1 MFSIFVQ
8 IMKDNKEIVQKDLSL
23 KTSLWLTALLLLV
36 TFFVYSPARYNTLT
50 NWDDRNYI
58 KENTAVTNPGKDIIK
73 QYFAIPGGFAMGNY
87 HPLTMLSYAWEYKS
101 SQLNPKP
108 YHIHNILLHLAN
120 VALVFLFVL
129 LLTQKRLAALIAA
142 CFFALQPM
150 HVESVAWVAER
161 KDLLFVFFS
170 LLSMI
175 CYIQYVKKNKAY
187 FYLLA
192 IALFVM
198 ALLGK
203 AMAVS
208 VALLLFLIDY
218 YLKRNIPI
226 KKIILEKIPF
236 LIIAFVFGL
245 IAIKAQ
251 HSIQAIETKDYSFYN
266 RILFASYACFTYLVK
281 AVVPYNLNCY
291 YDYPP
296 EGTYTYYIAYTL
308 VLLALIF
315 FIYKKFKDNRLIV
328 FSALFFL
335 VSISQVLQLLPVGGA
350 IVAERYTYL
359 PYVGLFLA
367 PSVILA
373 DLYFSRKKN
382 SQLIVYAVLAVSLFA
397 YSYQTYKRCF
407 VWKDTLTIWNDAL
420 SKKPDIVKGLNGR
433 GDAYNEI
440 KEYRLA
446 IVDFDQAIRLNDTYT
461 DAYYNRGIAEYFVGT
476 QYQEAGN
483 TQEAQTFY
491 LKALEDN
498 SKAIKYNPGLDRA
511 YFNRAGNYFILGIY
525 DKALEDAL
533 KAKSLG
539 MDVDPRFIEALQ
551 AGLKK

>member
-8 IMKDNKEIVQKDLSL
+8 IMKDNKEIVQNDLSL
-23 KTSLWLTALLLLV
+23 KTSLWLTVVLLFI

-58 KENTAVTNPGKDIIK
+58 KENKAVTNPDKDIIK
-73 QYFAIPGGFAMGNY
+73 QFFSIPDGFAMGNY

-108 YHIHNILLHLAN
+108 YHTHNVLLHLAN

-129 LLTQKRLAALIAA
+129 LLTRKRLVALIAA
-142 CFFALQPM
+142 CLFALHPM

-170 LLSMI
+170 LLSMT
-175 CYIQYVKKNKAY
+175 CYIQYARKNTAY
-187 FYLLA
+187 FYILA
-192 IALFVM
+192 IAFFLL

-208 VALLLFLIDY
+208 VAVLLFLIDY
-218 YLKRNIPI
+218 YLKREVSL
-226 KKIILEKIPF
+226 KKMIVEKIPF
-236 LIIAFVFGL
+236 LVIALIFGL

-251 HSIQAIETKDYSFYN
+251 HSIKAIEIKDYSFYH

-281 AVVPYNLNCY
+281 AIVPYGLNCY
-291 YDYPP
+291 YDYPV

-308 VLLALIF
+308 ILLTLAFL
-315 FIYKKFKDNRLIV
+315 IYKKCKQNRLII

-359 PYVGLFLA
+359 PYIGLFLA
-367 PSVILA
+367 PAVLLG
-373 DLYFSRKKN
+373 DLYFSTKKN
-382 SQLIVYAVLAVSLFA
+382 MKTIVFSALLIALAAYAF
-397 YSYQTYKRCF
+397 QTYKRCF

-420 SKKPDIVKGLNGR
+420 AKKPDIVKGLNGR

-440 KEYRLA
+440 NQYHLA
-446 IVDFDQAIRLNDTYT
+446 VADFDKAIQLNDTYT
-461 DAYYNRGIAEYFVGT
+461 DAYYNRGISEYFLGT
-476 QYQEAGN
+476 QAQDSAKLLEA
-483 TQEAQTFY
+483 EAYY
-491 LKALEDN
+491 LKAIADN
-498 SKAIKYNPGLDRA
+498 SKAIQLSPGLAIA
-511 YFNRAGNYFILGIY
+511 YFNRAGNYFITGNF
-525 DKALEDAL
+525 DKALSDAL

-539 MDVDPRFIEALQ
+539 MEVDPRFIEAIQ
-551 AGLKK
+551 ANQQK